1 MGDKVNFEII
11 DSNNFKVKINSSNKI
26 LSDLSKEDKIKKIML
41 ELKKKY
47 SFNIYG
53 FYEVD
58 IYNLGNFVTYMIFK
72 RKDEDDYYY
81 KSIELKINEHKYIP
95 QLLIDDF
102 TLLKKYNKNII
113 EKNKIF
119 SNIIKK
125 EDVYKLCEHYV
136 IEPF

>member
-11 DSNNFKVKINSSNKI
+11 DSNNFKVKINSSNKT

-58 IYNLGNFVTYMIFK
+58 IYNVGNFVTYMIFK

-95 QLLIDDF
+95 QLLINDF
-102 TLLKKYNKNII
+102 TLLKKYNKDII

-119 SNIIKK
+119 SNIIKR
-125 EDVYKLCEHYV
+125 EDIYKLCEHYV

>member
-102 TLLKKYNKNII
+102 TLLKKYNKDII

>member
-1 MGDKVNFEII
+1 MGGKLNFEIT
-11 DSNNFKVKINSSNKI
+11 DSNNFKVKINLSNKT
-26 LSDLSKEDKIKKIML
+26 LNNLSKEDIIKKILL
-41 ELKKKY
+41 ELKKRY

-58 IYNLGNFVTYMIFK
+58 IYKVENFITIMIFK
-72 RKDEDDYYY
+72 RKNEDDYYY
-81 KSIELKINEHKYIP
+81 KTVELKINEHKYTP
-95 QLLIDDF
+95 KLLINDF
-102 TLLKKYNKNII
+102 TLLEKYNKDII

-125 EDVYKLCEHYV
+125 EDVYKLCEHYA